1 MHGGW
6 FWKYARP
13 WKASILLALKIYDA
27 AVRIKGVCS
36 AWADVRPSS
45 QCFSLNKYILKFR
58 QIYLTIWTNTLE
70 PTSAHQVKT
79 LLLTNIFLNSHKY
92 ILQFVQICL
101 SRRLPIKS
109 RLFHWTN
116 IFQNS
121 DKYILQFWEI
131 AWADVCPVS
140 FSLSNFGSS
149 FRDCRGQAW

>member
-1 MHGGW
+1 MILEICLPVKGFYSIGVEDIW
-6 FWKYARP
+6 CCSADQGCLLRLSRRPPIKSMFFTEQIYSKIQTNTFDNLDKY
-13 WKASILLALKIYDA
+13 
-27 AVRIKGVCS
+27 
-36 AWADVRPSS
+36 AWADVRLPSRK
-45 QCFSLNKYILKFR
+45 FLLK
-58 QIYLTIWTNTLE
+58 
-70 PTSAHQVKT
+70 K
-79 LLLTNIFLNSHKY
+79 IFKNSHKY